1 MRWTLKAAKKVIRK
15 IKEIEKDSLKGYDW
29 EGSDGVQ

>member
-15 IKEIEKDSLKGYDW
+15 IKENEKDSLKDFDW
-29 EGSDGVQ
+29 GDSDGVQ